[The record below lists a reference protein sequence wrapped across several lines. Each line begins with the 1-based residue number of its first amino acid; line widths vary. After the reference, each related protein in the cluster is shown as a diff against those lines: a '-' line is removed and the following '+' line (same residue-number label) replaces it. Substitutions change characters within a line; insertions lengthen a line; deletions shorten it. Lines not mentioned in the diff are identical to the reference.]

1 MGCLI
6 GGGLIGAL
14 GWALGGLIGIAL
26 LIELWPVFLIVFI
39 IYVAILLSG
48 GDDKKQ

>member
-14 GWALGGLIGIAL
+14 GWVLGGLIGIAL
-26 LIELWPVFLIVFI
+26 LIELWPVFLIAFI
-39 IYVAILLSG
+39 IYIVILLSG
-48 GDDKKQ
+48 ADKKE